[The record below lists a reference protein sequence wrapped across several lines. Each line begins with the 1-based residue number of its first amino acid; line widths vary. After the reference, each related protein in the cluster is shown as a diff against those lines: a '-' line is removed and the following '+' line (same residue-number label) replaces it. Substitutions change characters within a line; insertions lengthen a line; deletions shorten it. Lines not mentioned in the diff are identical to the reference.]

1 MRAVSTGIRATPF
14 GSWTRGASP
23 SPTLVGLVV
32 GAGAVAY
39 VLLGMALHQWDPSEF
54 VRASAP
60 YADAARVPPT
70 LHVYPRRR
78 GYDGMFF
85 YRLAVDPALV
95 RRDAGVGIDV
105 PPYREQRILY
115 PLIVWV
121 ASLDDPARVPALLV
135 GANVVALALLGLFG
149 ARYAQALGRSAWWGV
164 ALPLHAGFQ
173 FSLTRDLAEIVE
185 ACFLVGAFLAIQ
197 QRRFP
202 LAAIGLALG
211 VLTRETAV
219 MAAVC
224 LLVAWVLPGRGRAL
238 VPWYVGALGIAAY
251 ALDSGVMAARWG
263 VLPLVAGAGGVGAP
277 LQGLLN
283 YLRATGRLGWIELA
297 YFVALGVGAL
307 SVRGAPAYLFWTF
320 VAYVVLALALSGAVW
335 AGDAAWLRGATELW
349 VLGWLVLY
357 HDRRRLSLLLL
368 ASGAVL
374 WLALARLVV
383 VD

>member
-1 MRAVSTGIRATPF
+1 MIEGSRATGL
-14 GSWTRGASP
+14 GSRTRVSRAG
-23 SPTLVGLVV
+23 PTLVGLVV
-32 GAGAVAY
+32 GAVALGY
-39 VLLGMALHQWDPSEF
+39 VVLGMALHQWDPSEF

-135 GANVVALALLGLFG
+135 ATNVLGLALLGLFG
-149 ARYAQALGRSAWWGV
+149 AHYAQALGRSAWWGV

-202 LAAIGLALG
+202 LAAIGLALA

-219 MAAVC
+219 MAAICV
-224 LLVAWVLPGRGRAL
+224 LVAGRLPHRRRL
-238 VPWYVGALGIAAY
+238 PVPWYVGAVGVAAY
-251 ALDSGVMAARWG
+251 GLDSGVMAARWG
-263 VLPLVAGAGGVGAP
+263 VLPLVAGSGGLGVP
-277 LQGLLN
+277 FQGLVT
-283 YLRATGRLGWIELA
+283 YVRATGRLGWIELA
-297 YFVALGVGAL
+297 YFVALCAGAL
-307 SVRGAPAYLFWTF
+307 SVRGAPPPLFWTF
-320 VAYVVLALALSGAVW
+320 VAYLVLALALSGAVW

-349 VLGWLVLY
+349 VFGWLVLY
-357 HDRRRLSLLLL
+357 HERGRLPLLLL
-368 ASGAVL
+368 ASGSAL
-374 WLALARLVV
+374 WLALARLVI